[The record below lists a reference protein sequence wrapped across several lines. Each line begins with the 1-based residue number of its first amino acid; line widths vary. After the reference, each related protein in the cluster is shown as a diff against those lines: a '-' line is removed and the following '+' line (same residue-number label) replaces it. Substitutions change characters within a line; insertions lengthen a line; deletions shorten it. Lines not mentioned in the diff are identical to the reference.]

1 MFPCL
6 SKPSPKAQES
16 SLNFSGEL
24 TPIAYPIGLPEITRA
39 LPERLTRVLPE
50 CLPKPYLS
58 SLPDQVLL
66 TQPYLTE

>member
-1 MFPCL
+1 
-6 SKPSPKAQES
+6 
-16 SLNFSGEL
+16 LNFSGEL
-24 TPIAYPIGLPEITRA
+24 TLIAYPIGLPEITRA